1 MNNKIPEPR
10 HEGTKSNYGHRP
22 IIDRPAW
29 QTRIKIIAR
38 KAIEKMV
45 RDLDRARSRSIGLNG
60 RPATLMWA
68 LGNGMRATS
77 QAVTGMITT

>member
-1 MNNKIPEPR
+1 
-10 HEGTKSNYGHRP
+10 
-22 IIDRPAW
+22 
-29 QTRIKIIAR
+29 
-38 KAIEKMV
+38 MV